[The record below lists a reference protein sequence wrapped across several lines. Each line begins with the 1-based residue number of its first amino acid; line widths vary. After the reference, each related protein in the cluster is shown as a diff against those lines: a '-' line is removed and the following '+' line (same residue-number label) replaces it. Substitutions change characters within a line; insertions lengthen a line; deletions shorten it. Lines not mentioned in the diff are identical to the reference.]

1 MATHHLHSEIEIEAP
16 AERVW
21 TVLVDFASYPQWNPF
36 VRSAVGVAQQGSQ
49 LQIAVQPS
57 GGKAMRFSPV
67 VLVAKAGREL
77 RWLGRFLVPGLFD
90 GEHSFIIEPLAEGKV
105 RFQQSERFSGIL
117 VGLLRASLDRDT
129 QRGFEKMNQ
138 ALKAR
143 AEESAQTKRK
153 KGEPNGLEPTSQPD
167 AAQPGSISHGET

>member
-1 MATHHLHSEIEIEAP
+1 MAIHHLYTEIEIEASV
-16 AERVW
+16 ERVW
-21 TVLVDFASYPQWNPF
+21 AVLVDFASYSQWNPF
-36 VRSAVGVAQQGSQ
+36 VRSAVGVPQQGAR
-49 LQIAVQPS
+49 LQIVIQPS

-67 VLVAKAGREL
+67 VLAAEAGREL

-117 VGLLRASLDRDT
+117 VGLFRASLDRDT
-129 QRGFEKMNQ
+129 KRGFEEMNR

-143 AEESAQTKRK
+143 AEERAHAKVEERQT
-153 KGEPNGLEPTSQPD
+153 
-167 AAQPGSISHGET
+167 